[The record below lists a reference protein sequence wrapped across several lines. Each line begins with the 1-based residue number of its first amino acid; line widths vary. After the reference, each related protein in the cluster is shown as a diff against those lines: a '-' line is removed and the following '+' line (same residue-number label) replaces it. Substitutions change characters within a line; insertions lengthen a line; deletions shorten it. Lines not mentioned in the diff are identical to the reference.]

1 MKTKIYLLTI
11 LTTAL
16 ASGCVTKH
24 TNDSNLEIEDTISGA
39 FRGVAS
45 IAETQSNDV
54 KLYLYFARNSQDE
67 NELHRLLIG
76 DQSHDELQSLAKNYG
91 IEVRLLK
98 LKAAEEKTFDFK
110 LPYVAKTVFINFS
123 AQENGL
129 SSYRYNTIPGN
140 RFKTTL
146 TLRENQLVAEQTQ
159 F

>member
-1 MKTKIYLLTI
+1 MKAKIYLLFI
-11 LTTAL
+11 LMVAL
-16 ASGCVTKH
+16 AGGCVTNNTK
-24 TNDSNLEIEDTISGA
+24 DPDLEVEGKISGA

-54 KLYLYFARNSQDE
+54 QLYLYFAKNSQDE

-76 DQSHDELQSLAKNYG
+76 DQSHDELQSFAKDYG

-123 AQENGL
+123 SQDNGV